1 MEAIGTILRT
11 PHMDGDG
18 IRTYFERRRRVEVA
32 DVLERMRFGK

>member
-18 IRTYFERRRRVEVA
+18 IRTYFERRRVEVA
-32 DVLERMRFGK
+32 HVLERRRFGI